1 MGAIGGVEPQNV
13 EGFKEYGSKLAKG
26 GNVITS
32 QRKGHI
38 LSDNDAK
45 DLDMKKF
52 INDWKLTYM

>member
-52 INDWKLTYM
+52 INIKY